1 MRHCISCLPG
11 KCFFTAYINDNEDII
26 MKTKIIGLALL
37 ALTLGSVIYYP
48 SLKARSADPNP
59 IPIAHIVAPV
69 ANPKVDVVFVL
80 DTTGSMSGLIQTAKD
95 KIWSIATTMASA
107 QPTPE
112 IRIGLVAY
120 RDRGDHY
127 VTQVVDLSDDLDSV
141 YAALMDFQADGGG
154 DTPESVNKALYDA
167 VHNISWSQN
176 SQAYQ
181 VVFLVGDAPPHMDY
195 QDEVNYP
202 EIVAAATRKGIV
214 INTIQCGDSPITAE
228 PWTQIAS
235 LGHGKFFQ
243 VEQAGGA
250 VAMTTP
256 YDAEL
261 ATLSA
266 RLDDTR
272 LYFGS
277 EEEKERMA
285 SKVAAT
291 DKLHEGSSLES
302 RARRAAFNMSAGGKV
317 NLLGKNDLV
326 DGIASGTIKL
336 EELDEAELPSALK
349 PMGPA
354 EQQAYVA
361 GLAQERS
368 ELQRQMR
375 ELAED
380 RDGYIAKKVEEAG
393 GFKDSLDQKIYDA
406 VAEQATVA
414 GLEYE
419 DGPEY

>member
-1 MRHCISCLPG
+1 MRS
-11 KCFFTAYINDNEDII
+11 
-26 MKTKIIGLALL
+26 KILGLALF
-37 ALTLGSVIYYP
+37 ALTLGTVIYYP
-48 SLKARSADPNP
+48 LLKARSIDTNP
-59 IPIAHIVAPV
+59 VPV
-69 ANPKVDVVFVL
+69 AHSVVPVGNPKVDVVFVL

-120 RDRGDHY
+120 RDRGDQY
-127 VTQVVDLSDDLDSV
+127 VTRVVDLSDDLDSV
-141 YAALMDFQADGGG
+141 YATLMDFQAGGGG
-154 DTPESVNKALYDA
+154 DSPESVNKALYDA
-167 VHNISWSQN
+167 VHNISWSQD

-195 QDEVNYP
+195 QDEVTYP
-202 EIVAAATRKGIV
+202 EIVKAAIRKGIV
-214 INTIQCGDSPITAE
+214 INTIQCGDVTVTAE
-228 PWTQIAS
+228 PWAQIAN

-243 VEQAGGA
+243 VEQAGSA

-256 YDAEL
+256 FDAEL
-261 ATLSA
+261 ASLSA

-277 EEEKERMA
+277 TEEKEKMA

-302 RARRAAFNMSAGGKV
+302 RARRAAFNMSAGGKA

-326 DGIASGTIKL
+326 EAITSGTVKL
-336 EELDEAELPSALK
+336 EEVDEEELPAALK
-349 PMGPA
+349 PMAPA
-354 EQQAYVA
+354 EQVAYVEE
-361 GLAQERS
+361 LAQERS

-375 ELAED
+375 ELADD
-380 RDGYIAKKVEEAG
+380 RDGYISKKVKEAG
-393 GFKDSLDQKIYDA
+393 GYKDSLDQKIYEA
-406 VAEQATVA
+406 AAEQAREA
-414 GLEYE
+414 GLEYR